1 MFAIFVVMFTIQLKA
16 IQITVSLPAL
26 LLLISQTI
34 GAAHSAALAK
44 ATSLQKRK
52 QVIMTKGSAI
62 CRAFF
67 VSGRVRQSINEK
79 PYGVFSNFPE

>member
-16 IQITVSLPAL
+16 IQITASLPAL

-34 GAAHSAALAK
+34 GAAHFAALAK

-52 QVIMTKGSAI
+52 QMITIKSSAI

-67 VSGRVRQSINEK
+67 VPGSVR
-79 PYGVFSNFPE
+79 

>member
-16 IQITVSLPAL
+16 IQITASLLAL

-62 CRAFF
+62 CRAFLCL
-67 VSGRVRQSINEK
+67 
-79 PYGVFSNFPE
+79 GVCDKV

>member
-16 IQITVSLPAL
+16 IQITASLLVL

-52 QVIMTKGSAI
+52 
-62 CRAFF
+62 
-67 VSGRVRQSINEK
+67 VR
-79 PYGVFSNFPE
+79 

>member
-16 IQITVSLPAL
+16 IQITASHQAL

-52 QVIMTKGSAI
+52 
-62 CRAFF
+62 
-67 VSGRVRQSINEK
+67 VR
-79 PYGVFSNFPE
+79 

>member
-16 IQITVSLPAL
+16 IQITASHQAP

-52 QVIMTKGSAI
+52 ISV
-62 CRAFF
+62 
-67 VSGRVRQSINEK
+67 
-79 PYGVFSNFPE
+79 

>member
-1 MFAIFVVMFTIQLKA
+1 MKERFFQCRNMFAIFVATFTTQLRA
-16 IQITVSLPAL
+16 IQITASLQAL

-52 QVIMTKGSAI
+52 
-62 CRAFF
+62 
-67 VSGRVRQSINEK
+67 VR
-79 PYGVFSNFPE
+79 